1 MANEIKFDRTKEI
14 MNITNNLVNNF
25 AKECEL
31 HKLSIA
37 EVVEVLAV
45 TTDSML
51 GSLADSAAEDGEIEG
66 ISDIHDYIVKTYVD
80 VFMQLHEEGK
90 SVRSAEVSSNDA
102 KA

>member
-1 MANEIKFDRTKEI
+1 M
-14 MNITNNLVNNF
+14 VNNF
-25 AKECEL
+25 AKECEI

-51 GSLADSAAEDGEIEG
+51 GSLADSASEDGGVEG

-90 SVRSAEVSSNDA
+90 SIRATEDSSNDT